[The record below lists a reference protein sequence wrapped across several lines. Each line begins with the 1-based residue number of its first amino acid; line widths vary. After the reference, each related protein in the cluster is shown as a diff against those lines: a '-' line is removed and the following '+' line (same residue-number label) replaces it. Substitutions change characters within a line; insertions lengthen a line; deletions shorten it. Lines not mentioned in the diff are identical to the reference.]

1 MAGEVLDQEN
11 TLITTYRTH
20 IRIFNIILKEE
31 KHYGVK
37 FNDNYGK
44 NYKGS

>member
-1 MAGEVLDQEN
+1 MAGDVLDQEY
-11 TLITTYRTH
+11 TYNH
-20 IRIFNIILKEE
+20 LSNSYKIFNIILKEE

-37 FNDNYGK
+37 SNDNYGK